1 MRFNKDKIIT
11 HFFSHLILIF
21 FFLFHSWMKREEMRW
36 VKRKMRF
43 NWAVHSLIHS
53 FPFIS
58 FNKIKFISWNSAK
71 EFIHQRDF
79 RLFSIFS
86 HCFIFQQCSNILI
99 VSNYCY
105 NTSHDSIQFSNKNKC
120 LYFDLKNEW
129 IWDLICTFS
138 FQSQFSSQ
146 FKENVF
152 SLIEEN
158 ENEMLSFFNL
168 TTSSNHK
175 NKFKNS
181 FYVIRKL
188 FN

>member
-1 MRFNKDKIIT
+1 MNTVIIFQRFLLIQSAIQFMKSITNWLNEWSSRWLNREKKSFGWDLIKIKLLLTFSLISFSFSS
-11 HFFSHLILIF
+11 FF
-21 FFLFHSWMKREEMRW
+21 MKREEMRW

-105 NTSHDSIQFSNKNKC
+105 NTSF
-120 LYFDLKNEW
+120 F
-129 IWDLICTFS
+129 
-138 FQSQFSSQ
+138 FQS
-146 FKENVF
+146 
-152 SLIEEN
+152 
-158 ENEMLSFFNL
+158 FNL
-168 TTSSNHK
+168 N
-175 NKFKNS
+175 
-181 FYVIRKL
+181 
-188 FN
+188 

>member
-105 NTSHDSIQFSNKNKC
+105 NI
-120 LYFDLKNEW
+120 
-129 IWDLICTFS
+129 
-138 FQSQFSSQ
+138 
-146 FKENVF
+146 
-152 SLIEEN
+152 SLILYSFKIRN
-158 ENEMLSFFNL
+158 LILNWDKEMRWEY
-168 TTSSNHK
+168 
-175 NKFKNS
+175 
-181 FYVIRKL
+181 FYFYL
-188 FN
+188 FLKSLVH